1 MTESDKAAVSR
12 KSKTTPETERV
23 KMKEKEERK
32 SAEQVRLMPHL
43 LLRYDK
49 D

>member
-12 KSKTTPETERV
+12 KSKTTPETERG

-43 LLRYDK
+43 LRRYEK
-49 D
+49 